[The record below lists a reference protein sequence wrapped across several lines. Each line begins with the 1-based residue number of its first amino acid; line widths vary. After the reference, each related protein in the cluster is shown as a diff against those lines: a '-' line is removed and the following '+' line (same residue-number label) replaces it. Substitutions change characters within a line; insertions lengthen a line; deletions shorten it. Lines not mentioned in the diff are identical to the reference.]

1 MENQETK
8 ENNNDLMLSQNEALQ
23 LFNLLEL
30 LKRAIVKT
38 IAPGITPAD
47 ASIAV
52 EKVITYQEKIHALY
66 QNQFGSPSR

>member
-1 MENQETK
+1 MENQEINENKK
-8 ENNNDLMLSQNEALQ
+8 ELILPQNEALQ

-30 LKRAIVKT
+30 LKRGIVKT

-52 EKVITYQEKIHALY
+52 ELIIGYQKKISAVY
-66 QNQFGSPSR
+66 PEPA

>member
-1 MENQETK
+1 MENQEK
-8 ENNNDLMLSQNEALQ
+8 NDQNAFTIPQNEAIQ

-30 LKRAIVKT
+30 LKRGVLKT

-52 EKVITYQEKIHALY
+52 ELIVSYQKKISAAY
-66 QNQFGSPSR
+66 PEPANQ